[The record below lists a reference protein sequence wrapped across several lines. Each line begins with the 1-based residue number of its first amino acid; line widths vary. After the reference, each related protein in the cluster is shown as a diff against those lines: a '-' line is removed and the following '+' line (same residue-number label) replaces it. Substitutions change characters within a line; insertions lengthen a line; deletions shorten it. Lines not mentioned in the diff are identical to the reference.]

1 MDVSRPGASPPLD
14 TTPTAGARAGAFA
27 PWPPTLTSPG
37 QTPGVVHGSG
47 STPMAGPQVAQAMPL
62 QANPHERNE
71 QSADRASNEPG
82 DSVSAPQG
90 VVRSQPTP
98 DLFRDMD
105 SSSLTGRIPDMFQ
118 AGLTPG
124 QPSDHHGSPPYREYA
139 PDSSCQP
146 GGATS
151 PGQPSQDQLNPMAL
165 LLNLQSQL
173 NMMQQRLAES
183 ERERDNVAEALGEH
197 GGLRRPAHL
206 VVGARELAG
215 AVAHAVVGRVAL
227 GPAPEEAEPRE
238 ELVPHAR
245 GLVPM
250 RRGRRSSRV
259 SRREKPTPVPRRR
272 DACMYSE

>member
-1 MDVSRPGASPPLD
+1 
-14 TTPTAGARAGAFA
+14 
-27 PWPPTLTSPG
+27 
-37 QTPGVVHGSG
+37 
-47 STPMAGPQVAQAMPL
+47 MAGPQVAQAMPL

-124 QPSDHHGSPPYREYA
+124 QPSDPHGSPPYREYA

-165 LLNLQSQL
+165 LMNLQSQL

-183 ERERDNVAEALGEH
+183 ERERDNVAEALGELMSTRFENQH
-197 GGLRRPAHL
+197 NGPNHVSSANNSNHHYASQFSATVPQFFTPGAAQPPERRTSHHPGVEAHPAAA
-206 VVGARELAG
+206 GARPMAPPPPSRVRFEQSEEGSQTCTGGGELSYRSG
-215 AVAHAVVGRVAL
+215 AVPSRGGHPR
-227 GPAPEEAEPRE
+227 AP
-238 ELVPHAR
+238 
-245 GLVPM
+245 
-250 RRGRRSSRV
+250 
-259 SRREKPTPVPRRR
+259 PV
-272 DACMYSE
+272 